1 MFQNIHEENAVK
13 HILTDKA
20 VSRANRAHI
29 LTESVLMILL
39 QKFSLAK
46 DDSSVDL
53 GDIKNL
59 YERVISKDETFVFE
73 NNSLQNFSSLV
84 EESKTE
90 LREQSNTAKL
100 WPQYIDYVK
109 ICRLFNHTTRT
120 ADWELQFFSTSK
132 MLNLFAAKGHVH

>member
-20 VSRANRAHI
+20 VSRANRVHI

-84 EESKTE
+84 AESKTE
-90 LREQSNTAKL
+90 LRGQSNTAK
-100 WPQYIDYVK
+100 
-109 ICRLFNHTTRT
+109 
-120 ADWELQFFSTSK
+120 
-132 MLNLFAAKGHVH
+132 

>member
-1 MFQNIHEENAVK
+1 
-13 HILTDKA
+13 
-20 VSRANRAHI
+20 
-29 LTESVLMILL
+29 MILL
-39 QKFSLAK
+39 QQFSLAK

-90 LREQSNTAKL
+90 LRGQSNTAKL

-109 ICRLFNHTTRT
+109 I
-120 ADWELQFFSTSK
+120 
-132 MLNLFAAKGHVH
+132 

>member
-1 MFQNIHEENAVK
+1 MK
-13 HILTDKA
+13 HILTGKA
-20 VSRANRAHI
+20 VSRANRAYI
-29 LTESVLMILL
+29 LTESVLMIIL
-39 QKFSLAK
+39 QQFSLAK

-84 EESKTE
+84 AESKTE
-90 LREQSNTAKL
+90 LRGQSNAAKL

-109 ICRLFNHTTRT
+109 ICQLFIHTTRT
-120 ADWELQFFSTSK
+120 ADWELHLFSTSK

>member
-1 MFQNIHEENAVK
+1 MK
-13 HILTDKA
+13 HILTGKA
-20 VSRANRAHI
+20 VSRANRAYI
-29 LTESVLMILL
+29 LTESVLMIIL
-39 QKFSLAK
+39 QQFSLAK

-59 YERVISKDETFVFE
+59 YEWVISKDETFVFE

-90 LREQSNTAKL
+90 LRELSSTAKL

>member
-1 MFQNIHEENAVK
+1 MI
-13 HILTDKA
+13 HILTGKA
-20 VSRANRAHI
+20 VSRANRAYI
-29 LTESVLMILL
+29 LTESVLMIIL
-39 QKFSLAK
+39 QQFSLAK

>member
-1 MFQNIHEENAVK
+1 MK
-13 HILTDKA
+13 HILTGKA
-20 VSRANRAHI
+20 VSRANRAYI
-29 LTESVLMILL
+29 LTESVLMIIL
-39 QKFSLAK
+39 QQFSLAK
-46 DDSSVDL
+46 DDSSADL

-59 YERVISKDETFVFE
+59 YEWVISKDETFVFE

>member
-1 MFQNIHEENAVK
+1 MK

-84 EESKTE
+84 AESKTE
-90 LREQSNTAKL
+90 LRGQSNTAK
-100 WPQYIDYVK
+100 
-109 ICRLFNHTTRT
+109 
-120 ADWELQFFSTSK
+120 
-132 MLNLFAAKGHVH
+132 